1 MAREKRIESFRA
13 LRALWREDL
22 ATYHGQFSRPGF
34 QAIVVHRL
42 GVWKHGLDSRLVRMP
57 LSVVYRLANLFVR
70 NVYGIELAL
79 QTRIGRRVY
88 LAHQHGITV
97 APTATIGDDCTIQ
110 QMATIGHTA
119 GMVDGVPPRAPRLGN
134 RVRVGVGALVAGDI
148 DIGDDV
154 VIGPNTVVLES
165 VPEGAIV
172 TTVPSRVMPGRPR
185 RKPAEAEPLRETGT

>member
-1 MAREKRIESFRA
+1 MARERRIESFRA

-34 QAIVVHRL
+34 QALAVHRL
-42 GVWKHGLDSRLVRMP
+42 GVWKHGLDSRIVRMP
-57 LSVVYRLANLFVR
+57 LTLVYRLANLFVR

-88 LAHQHGITV
+88 FAHQHGITV
-97 APTATIGDDCTIQ
+97 ALTAVIGDDCLIQ
-110 QMATIGHTA
+110 QMATIGHTT
-119 GMVDGVPPRAPRLGN
+119 GMVDGLPPPAPRLGN
-134 RVRVGVGALVAGDI
+134 RVRVGVGAVVAGDI
-148 DIGDDV
+148 EIGDDV
-154 VIGPNTVVLES
+154 VIGPNAVVLES

-185 RKPAEAEPLRETGT
+185 RKPAEAEPQRETGT